1 MQLRH
6 RFSLTKCFDQDI
18 GSKNIRYN
26 VKLRFAVFEHKRK
39 KVFTANFG
47 RGSEAVIPDHRDKKF
62 FAAFNL
68 GILELRDERFHGFE
82 GARAGELLD
91 DGLVG
96 VVIMEKVGVEFAGVK
111 EDLEGKIEVL
121 LAVDHGDEAFGM
133 EALGPGFNRGCD
145 GVVLEE
151 WGGRIYGGKVN
162 AGERSEGG
170 VSMEESD
177 QQSAMQ
183 FSTMH
188 HCLEK

>member
-1 MQLRH
+1 
-6 RFSLTKCFDQDI
+6 
-18 GSKNIRYN
+18 
-26 VKLRFAVFEHKRK
+26 
-39 KVFTANFG
+39 
-47 RGSEAVIPDHRDKKF
+47 
-62 FAAFNL
+62 
-68 GILELRDERFHGFE
+68 
-82 GARAGELLD
+82 
-91 DGLVG
+91 
-96 VVIMEKVGVEFAGVK
+96 MEKVGVEFASVK

-151 WGGRIYGGKVN
+151 WGGRIYGGKIN

-183 FSTMH
+183 FSTTH
-188 HCLEK
+188 SCLEKLSPPRSFELESDGVETWNERQRQN